1 MDFYFLE
8 TFIKSTYYNFLSARA
23 DDNSVITERRRTME
37 KTYCD
42 KCGKDITKEKE
53 FSVSV
58 WQKNAEEQI
67 KEADL
72 CDKCVKEFLKFFPKK

>member
-1 MDFYFLE
+1 
-8 TFIKSTYYNFLSARA
+8 
-23 DDNSVITERRRTME
+23 ME

-58 WQKNAEEQI
+58 WSKHAEENI
-67 KEADL
+67 RDADL
-72 CDKCVKEFLKFFPKK
+72 CDKCIKDFLKFFPKLK